1 MSLLRECLGKAEDIS
16 LPMGTASCW
25 GLQFFDN
32 KELNQEVS
40 NFLLK
45 YLNDHDLNRAAFL

>member
-1 MSLLRECLGKAEDIS
+1 MSLLRERLGKAEDIS

-25 GLQFFDN
+25 GEQFFDN

-45 YLNDHDLNRAAFL
+45 YLNDHDLNRTAFL